1 MSIDTAKILVV
12 VDYDSVKDLLRE
24 TLVPYGDVQFTTSP
38 EVKLEID
45 RIGPDAVLLVQPEDG
60 SGVELI
66 QYIQN
71 ELPQSI
77 IIFLTEK
84 QDFALLRDVVSAGAV
99 EYILLPDELN
109 LLNDRMEKIA
119 ELIHQRERKLD
130 AAVAG
135 QPFARGRGK
144 VYSFYSGKGGSG
156 RTLLST
162 AYAQALKLE
171 SANRVLLIDLNLQ
184 FGGVETF
191 LSLDTN
197 RSLADLMPV
206 LHEMNENHIRN
217 VTQREIHSKL
227 EVMLSPRD
235 AETAEQM
242 TEEFISR
249 LIRAS
254 RRSYD
259 YVMIDLPTHMDELT
273 YTALEES
280 DLIYYVMNLD
290 TPSVQS
296 YRQVENLFKQL
307 GIDTAGRLEIVV
319 NMVSKHNE
327 LKVADLKGLLPA
339 PITAEICLDQ
349 AGVQAAVNQGVPLQK
364 TANEK
369 KLGPVAKDIRN
380 WVRSKLT

>member
-1 MSIDTAKILVV
+1 MSMDTAKILVV
-12 VDYDSVKDLLRE
+12 VDYDSVKDLLSE
-24 TLVPYGDVQFTTSP
+24 TLAQYDVQFTTSR

-60 SGVELI
+60 SGIELI

-71 ELPQSI
+71 ELPQAI

-84 QDFALLRDVVSAGAV
+84 QDFVLLRDVVRAGAV

-119 ELIHQRERKLD
+119 ELMHQQQRKQEASLS
-130 AAVAG
+130 G

-144 VYSFYSGKGGSG
+144 VISFYSGKGGSG
-156 RTLLST
+156 RTQLSSG
-162 AYAQALKLE
+162 YAQALKLE

-184 FGGVETF
+184 YGGVETF

-197 RSLADLMPV
+197 RTLADLVPV

-217 VTQREIHSKL
+217 VTQRELHSKL

-259 YVMIDLPTHMDELT
+259 YVIIDLPTHMDELT

-280 DLIYYVMNLD
+280 DQIYYVMTLD
-290 TPSVQS
+290 TPSVQGF
-296 YRQVENLFKQL
+296 RLVGNLFRQL
-307 GIDTAGRLEIVV
+307 GIDTEGRLEIVV

-327 LKVADLKGLLPA
+327 FSVADLKGLIPV
-339 PITAEICLDQ
+339 PIAAQIGMDQ
-349 AGVQAAVNQGVPLQK
+349 REVQAAVNQGVPLQK

-369 KLGPVAKDIRN
+369 KLGPVAKDIRK
-380 WVRSKLT
+380 WVLSKLT